1 MLDEPL
7 LRGDLLLDVDRILCK
22 ISSDAGAVLLLLR
35 IEYLDEEVD
44 EEVALDICS
53 LVIVFAHVFS
63 INNRMGH
70 EREWPNEKGAK
81 SRKSSKHP

>member
-7 LRGDLLLDVDRILCK
+7 LLGDLLLEVNRILCK

-53 LVIVFAHVFS
+53 
-63 INNRMGH
+63 
-70 EREWPNEKGAK
+70 
-81 SRKSSKHP
+81 